1 MQVAGIGAPRMTPG
15 AAGASAA
22 TVPQPGVLAF
32 AAALAFALVAATLAQ
47 GARMLGLLAL
57 GLLIGMTLYHAAFGF
72 AGAYRALIERRSA
85 RGVRA
90 QLFMLA
96 AATLLFAPALA
107 QGTLFG
113 RDVVGAIAPAGVP
126 VAAGAF
132 LFGIG
137 MQLAGGCGSGT
148 LYAAG
153 SGRPR
158 MALALAAFCGGGFW
172 ASLHME
178 FWARL
183 PAPEALA
190 LGDAF
195 GWPLAVALQLAALA
209 ALWALLGLPRWA
221 GGGPRPPRAPGL
233 AFLWQGSWPLATGAL
248 LLALANFATLA
259 LAGHPWSITWAFT
272 LWAAKAARLLG
283 WDPAGEPFWN
293 ADFQRAALEGSVLAD
308 VTSVMDFGIVLG
320 ALAAAALAGRFAPRA
335 RFTAGAVMAA
345 LAGGLAMGYGARIA
359 FGCNVGAFFSGVAST
374 SLHGWLWIAAALP
387 GCWVGLKLLPLF
399 AMQRQ
404 RRAGAP

>member
-1 MQVAGIGAPRMTPG
+1 MPR
-15 AAGASAA
+15 AASATA
-22 TVPQPGVLAF
+22 VAAPQPGPLAL
-32 AAALAFALVAATLAQ
+32 AAAIAFALAAVTLDQ
-47 GARMLGLLAL
+47 GARMLALLAL
-57 GLLIGMTLYHAAFGF
+57 GHFIGLTLYHAAFGF
-72 AGAYRALIERRSA
+72 ASAYRALFERRSTRA
-85 RGVRA
+85 VRA
-90 QLFMLA
+90 QLLMLA

-113 RDVVGAIAPAGVP
+113 REIVGAIAPAGAA

-153 SGRPR
+153 GGQPR
-158 MALALAAFCGGGFW
+158 MLLALAAFCGGGWW
-172 ASLHME
+172 ASLHMD

-190 LGDAF
+190 TGDAL
-195 GWPLAVALQLAALA
+195 GWPLAVGLQLAVLG

-221 GGGPRPPRAPGL
+221 EGGPRPPRAPGL
-233 AFLWQGSWPLATGAL
+233 AFFWQGPWPLAAGAL

-272 LWAAKAARLLG
+272 LWGAKAARLLG
-283 WDPAGEPFWN
+283 WDPASEPFWG
-293 ADFQRAALEGSVLAD
+293 ADFQAAALERSVFAD

-335 RFTAGAVMAA
+335 KLTAGAGAAA
-345 LAGGLAMGYGARIA
+345 LVGGLAMGYGARIA

-387 GCWVGLKLLPLF
+387 GCWVGLRLRPFFGTKE
-399 AMQRQ
+399 QRHS
-404 RRAGAP
+404 RE